1 MPRLSLRSAAVA
13 VASTVALSGLAFSPV
28 AAQSA
33 EDDEVRLLTIPAAD
47 AAAASDLD
55 VVDSA
60 DGELVVLGDAA
71 TEALLAER
79 GVEPV
84 RVEAYADAITA
95 GGPAVTPFA
104 ARAVA
109 GYPLPERLADHE
121 YETYYGGYRTVD
133 AYTSFANDIT
143 TAYPEIA
150 QLVDFGDSWLKT
162 QGRGGHDLLAVRIT
176 ADVAE
181 QPAYD
186 DGQEGRPRFVLV
198 AQAHARE
205 VITSELAWRYA
216 TELLDGY
223 GTDPQITSLL
233 DSTEVWINFQ
243 NNPDGV
249 EIVEEAL
256 ATAPLNVNGDAAPP
270 SSSKAWQRKNLNDT
284 LFAPTSGNWSSQQ
297 PGIDLNRNWGFHWGE
312 ASSST
317 NPNSATYRGTEPG
330 SEPEVAALSSLL
342 ADLFGEYPAENDN
355 AAPDDRAGTYVN
367 LHSYSNYVIYPY
379 AYSASANV
387 PNLEPIKS
395 NAFRQSYSSGFATGK
410 AGEILYDNSGNDIDW
425 IYSQLGV
432 PAYTYEIGTAQTGG
446 FFPAYTR
453 VESFWNSVAPGI
465 RFAAEASYEPY
476 TAGLGG
482 LVEDLAVERAADGS
496 VLVSGTAGDDRYGN
510 DPSSQ
515 SRRPAVTDIV
525 AVEAALAVDRAGIV
539 EGETVPLELD
549 GTGVTVAF
557 SGTLPVT
564 RENADSDAVFVRA
577 QNGSGEWGP
586 WQAAAAEPVAAPV
599 YTGES
604 SFELVAGEEQEFR
617 LTVDSAVAP
626 SFEVVSGVL
635 PEGLELDAETGAI
648 VGTVTVAG
656 SSSAVVRIDNGAGE
670 PVEVELSFAV
680 AAADLAGLELSVSD
694 AKPNQ
699 GATIEVTAIGVDEF
713 GNVLG
718 DLSDRVVITSDVRTD
733 VIDGNRVTFPTASP
747 HVLTA
752 TIGDVSASITVDVV
766 AAAAAPSSTGSSS
779 SSGLADTGVE
789 LGALALLALLL
800 AAAGAVLALR
810 RRAAGRVG

>member
-1 MPRLSLRSAAVA
+1 MPRPSLRSVAVA
-13 VASTVALSGLAFSPV
+13 VASTVALGGLAFSPV

-33 EDDEVRLLTIPAAD
+33 EDDDVRLFTIAAAD

-55 VVDSA
+55 VVDRA

-79 GVEPV
+79 GVEPL
-84 RVEAYADAITA
+84 RAEAYADAIAA
-95 GGPAVTPFA
+95 GGPTATPFA
-104 ARAVA
+104 ARAAA

-133 AYTSFANDIT
+133 AYTTFAEDIT

-162 QGRGGHDLLAVRIT
+162 QNRGGHDLLAVRIT

-256 ATAPLNVNGDAAPP
+256 ATAPVNVNGDAAPP

-330 SEPEVAALSSLL
+330 SEPEVAALSGLL
-342 ADLFGEYPAENDN
+342 ADLFGEYPAENDDP
-355 AAPDDRAGTYVN
+355 APDDRAGTYVN

-387 PNLEPIKS
+387 PNLEPIKA
-395 NAFRQSYSSGFATGK
+395 NAFRQSYASGFATGK

-525 AVEAALAVDRAGIV
+525 AVEAALAIDRTSID

-549 GTGVTVAF
+549 GAGVTVGF

-564 RENADSDAVFVRA
+564 RDNAEADAVFVRA

-586 WQAAAAEPVAAPV
+586 WQAAAAEPVPAPV
-599 YTGES
+599 YTGAS
-604 SFELVAGEEQEFR
+604 SFELTAGDEQEIE
-617 LTVDSAVAP
+617 LPVDSTVAP
-626 SFEVVSGVL
+626 TFEVVSGAL
-635 PEGLELDAETGAI
+635 PKGLELDAETG
-648 VGTVTVAG
+648 VLSGTATVAG
-656 SSSAVVRIDNGAGE
+656 ASNAIVRIDNGVGE
-670 PVEVELSFAV
+670 PVDVELTFTV
-680 AAADLAGLELSVSD
+680 AAADLAGLELSVSE

-752 TIGDVSASITVDVV
+752 TVGGVSASITVEVV
-766 AAAAAPSSTGSSS
+766 AAAAAPASSTG
-779 SSGLADTGVE
+779 SGLADTGVE
-789 LGALALLALLL
+789 VGALAALALLL

-810 RRAAGRVG
+810 RRAAGRAN